1 MQQPRFL
8 NVSCF
13 SCFPCSTLANILR
26 LEPKWLRMRT
36 LETARSERFAQQP
49 PGLKSGDL
57 HSKRGPVVRK
67 SRARSPLS
75 GGMGSGLKSLLSN
88 SQAKSALS
96 GGIRSN
102 QKLVVRKSRTRSPL
116 SGGMGSG
123 LKAALRKS
131 QATSTISGGIRSNQK
146 LFYEEVPSGIGTF

>member
-1 MQQPRFL
+1 MIPLHAGIFSLYLVQQIEKAGFCIESRHAGLLQKSGPK
-8 NVSCF
+8 
-13 SCFPCSTLANILR
+13 LATDGQNL
-26 LEPKWLRMRT
+26 
-36 LETARSERFAQQP
+36 QP

-57 HSKRGPVVRK
+57 HSKRGPAVRK

-75 GGMGSGLKSLLSN
+75 GGMGSGLKYLSK
-88 SQAKSALS
+88 SQAKSTLS

-102 QKLVVRKSRTRSPL
+102 QKLVVRKSRARSPL

-146 LFYEEVPSGIGTF
+146 LCYEEVPSGIGTF